1 MFEQAKKKIE
11 NEFFPDRGFG
21 KMRLAEAKKAISEF
35 GKLSDDETRM
45 IDLMIFYVEQG
56 VDFTN
61 TYGDISENFYSSMES
76 MYENALKKI
85 GDNPRLYQMFNP
97 RLVSLINRTGGIG
110 WGFQDTLREYYSYWN
125 PNGDEEEED

>member
-1 MFEQAKKKIE
+1 
-11 NEFFPDRGFG
+11 
-21 KMRLAEAKKAISEF
+21 MRLAEAKKAISEF